1 MSKEKWKRNIR
12 RWPALALTLVMT
24 LSIAACGAARGS
36 LAGQAAGR
44 CSDNL
49 YGPAASFGD
58 SGKVHEGVPYSE
70 RPYEHYDPAVME
82 QAMADFEQACAVD
95 GQDEEVLR
103 LSDAIVDEY
112 DRLATLTYMAQLK
125 YDRDVSDE
133 AAAAEQAYTTDI
145 YSEMGDKAAACLK
158 KGMNSSYKKILA
170 DRMGI
175 ENAPYIEYYREN
187 SGELTELNRKEQ
199 ELLREYDKLAAGD
212 FTVEL
217 EDGQWSYSRLE
228 RETDLDTSRYSEVE
242 DALVREKNR
251 VLGTKFRE
259 LVQVRRQIAGL
270 KGYDNYAQYSFE
282 AVYGRDYTLQDAE
295 GLCSDVKTSIV
306 PLNNDIWYKDVA
318 QESYDSLDLLEE
330 SSAEDILNAVG
341 TAIGSV
347 SPELGDIFQ
356 YMKENELYDI
366 QSGEDGQDR
375 VDNNYTVGLPSYGD
389 AFIFINRTHTFTD
402 YQSLIHEFGHF
413 SAYYYNSVPELFQ
426 GYSVDVCEVQSQGLE
441 MLANQ
446 YAADMLGQGAEAFEF
461 ESVTDMLYVTIMSC
475 MLQEFEE
482 AVYREPDMSLEDMNR
497 TFKEIQD
504 SYHGWYYDVYDDG
517 VCYDW
522 VDVSH
527 LFYSPL
533 YYMGYGTSALSALDL
548 WSMSRRDWD
557 SAVDTYMA
565 LLNEG
570 LDASYRDTMYRSGLR
585 DVFDSR
591 DLESLAGD
599 VRRLQGL
606 EQDGQGA
613 DALPQGETGREERKP
628 GESSD
633 SGLRAVGL
641 LVLGGICV
649 ILVVQVMILCTGFV
663 IIWLIVRKKKEE

>member
-1 MSKEKWKRNIR
+1 MNRGMWKRNLR
-12 RWPALALTLVMT
+12 RGAALALTLVMS
-24 LSIAACGAARGS
+24 LSIAACGAAQER
-36 LAGQAAGR
+36 LAAQAAG
-44 CSDNL
+44 NA
-49 YGPAASFGD
+49 GGAGV
-58 SGKVHEGVPYSE
+58 KVHEAVPYSQ

-82 QAMADFEQACAVD
+82 QAMADFEQACAVE
-95 GQDEEVLR
+95 GRDEEVLR
-103 LSDAIVDEY
+103 LYDAIVDEY
-112 DRLATLTYMAQLK
+112 DRLATLAYMAQLK
-125 YDRDVSDE
+125 YDADVSDE
-133 AAAAEQAYTTDI
+133 QAAAEQAYTTDI

-158 KGMNSSYKKILA
+158 KGMNSSYKEVLTDK
-170 DRMGI
+170 MGI

-187 SGELTELNRKEQ
+187 TGELTELNRKEQ

-217 EDGQWSYSRLE
+217 EGGQWSYSRLE
-228 RETDLDTSRYSEVE
+228 REPDLDDGQYAEIE

-251 VLGTKFRE
+251 VLGSKFRE
-259 LVQVRRQIAGL
+259 LVQVRRRIAEL
-270 KGYDNYAQYSFE
+270 KGYDNYAQYCFE

-306 PLNNDIWYKDVA
+306 SLNNDIWHMDVA
-318 QESYDSLDLLEE
+318 QESYDSLDLMEE
-330 SSAEDILNAVG
+330 SSTEDILACVG
-341 TAIGSV
+341 RTVKSV
-347 SPELGDIFQ
+347 NPELGEIFR
-356 YMKENELYDI
+356 YMQDNELYDI
-366 QSGEDGQDR
+366 RSGEDGQDR

-389 AFIFINRTHTFTD
+389 AFIFINRNHTFTD

-413 SAYYYNSVPELFQ
+413 SSYYYNSVPELFQ

-446 YAADMLGQGAEAFEF
+446 YAGDMFGEGAEAFEF

-482 AVYREPDMSLEDMNR
+482 AVYMEPDMSLEDMNR

-504 SYHGWYYDVYDDG
+504 SYHGWYYDVYDEG

-548 WSMSRRDWD
+548 WTMSRSDWD
-557 SAVDTYMA
+557 GAVDTYMG
-565 LLNEG
+565 LLHEG
-570 LDASYRDTMYRSGLR
+570 LDAPYCGTMNRCGLR

-591 DLESLAGD
+591 ELESLAGD

-606 EQDGQGA
+606 EQDGEGSEVPSQE
-613 DALPQGETGREERKP
+613 DAGQAGTDLEG
-628 GESSD
+628 SSD
-633 SGLRAVGL
+633 SGLRVVGL
-641 LVLGGICV
+641 LVLAGICV
-649 ILVVQVMILCTGFV
+649 ILIFQVMILCTGFV
-663 IIWLIVRKKKEE
+663 IIWLLVRKKREE